1 MNSQPSSVPIQQFSQ
16 PQSSWQPSQQF
27 FPSHRQS
34 NQSSNHS
41 QFGKSCH
48 SHQTARQD
56 LSQVQD
62 LRTPKH
68 CRLSGLSCQSQKG
81 QPWSSR
87 LRSKE
92 VTTSG
97 L

>member
-1 MNSQPSSVPIQQFSQ
+1 VNPQSSSVPVQQFSQ
-16 PQSSWQPSQQF
+16 SQSSWQPSQQF

-34 NQSSNHS
+34 SQSSNHN

-48 SHQTARQD
+48 HPQKVRQG

-68 CRLSGLSCQSQKG
+68 CRLSGLSCQSQEG

-92 VTTSG
+92 ATTSG